1 MLVANYKE
9 SKKGLFFA
17 NTYTSK
23 NYAFYSS
30 EKDALYGVNPNL
42 AFIYSP
48 TDPEV
53 VERLKGQGI
62 TDYVLTEMR
71 RTRMVKLED
80 INFTKVKDKEILAI
94 DFTNTVTK
102 IQVKKG
108 DNIGFITEDGRKGIM
123 NIAGASGRYIDFK
136 CKTQTI
142 PQ

>member
-1 MLVANYKE
+1 MKAFLYRVCAI
-9 SKKGLFFA
+9 FF
-17 NTYTSK
+17 SH
-23 NYAFYSS
+23 FV
-30 EKDALYGVNPNL
+30 LYPDYRISFFIPL
-42 AFIYSP
+42 AF
-48 TDPEV
+48 
-53 VERLKGQGI
+53 RFA
-62 TDYVLTEMR
+62 DYR
-71 RTRMVKLED
+71 GTRMVKLED

>member
-1 MLVANYKE
+1 MMLSMVFLQLSRAVASIRRVGE
-9 SKKGLFFA
+9 VMDTEIDLTDRDASR
-17 NTYTSK
+17 
-23 NYAFYSS
+23 
-30 EKDALYGVNPNL
+30 KDL
-42 AFIYSP
+42 A
-48 TDPEV
+48 V
-53 VERLKGQGI
+53 LKGKVEFKHVSFSY
-62 TDYVLTEMR
+62 TDNRDEM
-71 RTRMVKLED
+71 VLED